1 MPLLT
6 AEPGNE
12 AEYKRWDADVFQL
25 LQALP
30 PANTPPACEWS
41 QPAGKIALLEE
52 DEEDD
57 ERGIPMVYMAGGIL
71 FAALAA
77 ATWYLNHQ

>member
-30 PANTPPACEWS
+30 PANTPPACEWC

-52 DEEDD
+52 DEEAE
-57 ERGIPMVYMAGGIL
+57 ERGIPMVYTAGGIL